1 MTSSDWFHHRDG
13 DIIEPLA
20 LSGAELSEQRS
31 GANEANGAHKDERMA
46 FIPARPRAALTWHGN
61 GTAGHAAAVT
71 GVGKYR
77 MPRSESKEF
86 GSFPLID
93 KSWSYGY
100 HFDITDLLVYFNQN
114 RTIMRELVP
123 YISLDWMDNS
133 VARLTFIP
141 DQSVLKKLLGIGQN
155 DAIDP
160 GKFLKAFGQ
169 LALLICE
176 EVGHN
181 CSAGEVSEELKE
193 MYLFVQKISANTTKD
208 SLADEKNYNSIFLHR
223 LSEVDA
229 LVSSVYLFDI

>member
-1 MTSSDWFHHRDG
+1 MLSCIFAGLLEEDRGPQDS
-13 DIIEPLA
+13 PLA
-20 LSGAELSEQRS
+20 RAQSFYKKCLSS
-31 GANEANGAHKDERMA
+31 NDEWKSRGGPIQ
-46 FIPARPRAALTWHGN
+46 FILEKIR
-61 GTAGHAAAVT
+61 
-71 GVGKYR
+71 
-77 MPRSESKEF
+77 EF

-229 LVSSVYLFDI
+229 LVSSVVYDKAPC